1 MIIRKL
7 TMAKRTI
14 NGKGAKILPG
24 RKVATCLFCAQENLH
39 EENTD
44 KDNLA
49 TKKKQFKMTKDVAR
63 MYILYFLDSLKV
75 MFA

>member
-7 TMAKRTI
+7 TMAKRSI
-14 NGKGAKILPG
+14 NGQGAKILPG

-44 KDNLA
+44 KDN
-49 TKKKQFKMTKDVAR
+49 F
-63 MYILYFLDSLKV
+63 
-75 MFA
+75 